1 MSRLPFPKTSTR
13 AVPPRE
19 ESTKSSKP
27 PGLPL
32 LPPFAMRVALP
43 ALPRKNVSALKAPL
57 TAPPLVVIEALPAV
71 EPVSNAMIAPPAPL
85 TLPPSLIKVASP
97 AVEVLRKVNSPSLL
111 NVALP
116 ALELPPKAI
125 APVFV
130 NEVKLPA
137 VALFVKMICPGPG
150 VKFCTI
156 PELLVMPLPL
166 MVTVGAWLMNV
177 NGLAPALNTIPFTS
191 VSAAK
196 NTLLLLENA
205 NVAMSAAPLGIVA
218 GVQFAAAF
226 QFPELGFA
234 LQVALPAKAAVAAKN
249 RSMMTPWSTP
259 RPDSLETGGG
269 AVART
274 RAMVFITRFVR
285 HFRFMCDESN

>member
-1 MSRLPFPKTSTR
+1 
-13 AVPPRE
+13 
-19 ESTKSSKP
+19 
-27 PGLPL
+27 
-32 LPPFAMRVALP
+32 MRVALP
-43 ALPRKNVSALKAPL
+43 ALPRKRVSALKAPL
-57 TAPPLVVIEALPAV
+57 TAPPIVVIEALPAV
-71 EPVSNAMIAPPAPL
+71 EPVSNAMIALPAPL
-85 TLPPSLIKVASP
+85 ILPPSLIKVALP
-97 AVEVLRKVNSPSLL
+97 AVEVLRNVNSPSLL

-166 MVTVGAWLMNV
+166 MVTVGAWLTRV

-191 VSAAK
+191 VSATK
-196 NTLLLLENA
+196 NTCLTLENA
-205 NVAMSAAPLGIVA
+205 NVAVSAAPLGIVA

-226 QFPELGFA
+226 HVPEPGFA
-234 LQVALPAKAAVAAKN
+234 FQVALPAKAAVATKN
-249 RSMMTPWSTP
+249 ISTTTP
-259 RPDSLETGGG
+259 RSTLPLDNLATAG
-269 AVART
+269 AGEARG
-274 RAMVFITRFVR
+274 MVFITRVVR
-285 HFRFMCDESN
+285 HFSFMAVNPMRFLLGATYCKARGSP